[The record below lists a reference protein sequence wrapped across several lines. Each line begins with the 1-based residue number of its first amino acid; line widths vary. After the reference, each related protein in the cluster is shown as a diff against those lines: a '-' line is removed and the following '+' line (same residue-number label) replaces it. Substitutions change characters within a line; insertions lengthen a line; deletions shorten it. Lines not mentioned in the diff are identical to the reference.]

1 MLKRRETGK
10 FVVKSSIT
18 FLIFLLHFF
27 SAKALADLPITVENL
42 LTENDELKLS
52 FNVSY
57 ASADTSKVSLMYQK
71 IDEIDKLD
79 TSNNKPIQRPKV
91 VGEERTN
98 SDKYFFTL
106 GGRYGLSDTTE
117 IYSRISAVANDIRTY
132 SDNHSNSL
140 KSKQLNQFIIGVNF
154 QFYDDTYSSALLS
167 FAELTLFENTARDGS
182 KYVFFKAGKFG
193 LTAHKAIDPVVLSI
207 SAGLHHRW
215 LREVNNKDINPSD
228 LLFINPNFRFSMN
241 NEVTLTGGVQFNF
254 RTQDI
259 VDDEWTGIRKSQTD
273 LELGIDYASSEKL
286 TFNLTITTDV
296 SGYSGAQANIGWRYK
311 LGN

>member
-27 SAKALADLPITVENL
+27 STETLADLPITVEDL
-42 LTENDELKLS
+42 LTENDEFKLS

-57 ASADTSKVSLMYQK
+57 NNADITKVSALY
-71 IDEIDKLD
+71 DEIDTGNSKLIRF
-79 TSNNKPIQRPKV
+79 PAV
-91 VGEERTN
+91 VGEQRKN
-98 SDKYFFTL
+98 SDIYTFTL

-117 IYSRISAVANDIRTY
+117 IYSSISAAANDIRTY
-132 SDNHSNSL
+132 SGIDSNGL
-140 KSKQLNQFIIGVNF
+140 KSKQLSQFIIGVNF

-167 FAELTLFENTARDGS
+167 FVELTLFENTVLDGS
-182 KYVFFKAGKFG
+182 KYVYFKAGKFG
-193 LTAHKAIDPVVLSI
+193 LTAHKALDPVVLSI
-207 SAGLHHRW
+207 SAGLHHKW
-215 LREVNNKDINPSD
+215 LREVNNKDLNPGD
-228 LLFINPNFRFSMN
+228 LLFINPNFRFAVN

-273 LELGIDYASSEKL
+273 L
-286 TFNLTITTDV
+286 
-296 SGYSGAQANIGWRYK
+296 
-311 LGN
+311 

>member
-1 MLKRRETGK
+1 MLKHRETSK
-10 FVVKSSIT
+10 FVVKSSFT

-27 SAKALADLPITVENL
+27 STKTLADLPITVENL
-42 LTENDELKLS
+42 LTKNDEIKLS

-57 ASADTSKVSLMYQK
+57 ANADTTKV
-71 IDEIDKLD
+71 IAA
-79 TSNNKPIQRPKV
+79 
-91 VGEERTN
+91 VGEQRIN
-98 SDKYFFTL
+98 SDIYTFTL

-117 IYSRISAVANDIRTY
+117 IYSRISAAADDIRTY
-132 SDNHSNSL
+132 SDIDSIGL
-140 KSKQLNQFIIGVNF
+140 KSKHKQLSQFIIGVNF

-167 FAELTLFENTARDGS
+167 FAELTLFENTVLNGS
-182 KYVFFKAGKFG
+182 KYVYLKAGKFG

-215 LREVNNKDINPSD
+215 LREVNNEDRNPGD
-228 LLFINPNFRFSMN
+228 LLFINPNFRFTVN

-259 VDDEWTGIRKSQTD
+259 EDDEWTGIRKSQTD

-286 TFNLTITTDV
+286 KFNLTITTDI
-296 SGYSGAQANIGWRYK
+296 SGNSGAKANIGWRYK